1 MPNEAAASNEK
12 PIVAVGTHTPRLL
25 TRADFARQ
33 AVADKLAVI
42 ERLPPGFPSTAHRIS
57 LSHALAACGV
67 QADHRRAAVGA
78 AREFL
83 ALPHRGLL

>member
-1 MPNEAAASNEK
+1 MPNEAAAANEK
-12 PIVAVGTHTPRLL
+12 PVVAVGTHTPRLL

-42 ERLPPGFPSTAHRIS
+42 ERLPPGFPDTAHRID

-67 QADHRRAAVGA
+67 TADHRKAVGA

-83 ALPHRGLL
+83 ALPNRGLL

>member
-1 MPNEAAASNEK
+1 MPNEATAPNDQ
-12 PIVAVGTHTPRLL
+12 PLVAVGRDVPRLL

-42 ERLPPGFPSTAHRIS
+42 EQQPPGFPDTAHRID

-67 QADHRRAAVGA
+67 QADHRRAVGA

-83 ALPHRGLL
+83 ALPNRGLL